1 MTHQKV
7 EAQHPAQ
14 YPAGDRRCANADA
27 NPAAP
32 RPASRRL
39 AVLLIGAALA
49 LAAALLSPWASRLA
63 LAQGGGDGETIFTQK
78 CTACHTVGGGNLVG
92 PDLKDVTQRRD
103 AAWLS
108 QWILEPDKML
118 AAGDPIATPLL
129 AEFNNIPMPNL
140 ALTEAEVSAIIAY
153 LANPGGAVVTAPAA
167 ALGVGDADH
176 GRALFT
182 GGGRLANGGPSCM
195 SCHSI
200 AGLGALGGGAL
211 GPDLTFAFTK
221 YGGDVGV
228 ATFLNT
234 MPTVTMNAV
243 WVRQPLTPAEQNDLR
258 AFLQEASVQQR
269 PPQAL
274 WQLAILSV
282 VGMAIFIGAAHVY
295 WRNRL
300 VSVRRTMVQRA
311 RI

>member
-1 MTHQKV
+1 MTHDMFDGKL
-7 EAQHPAQ
+7 
-14 YPAGDRRCANADA
+14 AGRF
-27 NPAAP
+27 PTL
-32 RPASRRL
+32 RPIHRPTRFIL
-39 AVLLIGAALA
+39 LLIGLALA
-49 LAAALLSPWASRLA
+49 LVGSGGVA
-63 LAQGGGDGETIFTQK
+63 LAQGGGQGETLFTQK
-78 CTACHTVGGGNLVG
+78 CTACHTIGGGNLVG

-103 AAWLS
+103 PAWLS
-108 QWILEPDKML
+108 QWILQPDKLL

-140 ALTEAEVSAIIAY
+140 ALTEAEVAALIAY
-153 LANPGGAVVTAPAA
+153 LGNPGGAVAAPVVT
-167 ALGVGDADH
+167 LGAGDAAR

-182 GGGRLANGGPSCM
+182 GASRLANGGPPCM

-211 GPDLTFAFTK
+211 GPDLTFAYNT
-221 YGGDVGV
+221 YGGDAGL

-234 MPTVTMNAV
+234 TPTVTMNAV
-243 WVRQPLTPAEQNDLR
+243 WTQQPLTPAEQDDLR
-258 AFLQEASVQQR
+258 VFMQEASVQQR

-274 WQLAILSV
+274 WQLAGLSV
-282 VGMAIFIGAAHVY
+282 LGMVLLIAAAHLY

-300 VSVRRTMVQRA
+300 GSVRKTLVQRA